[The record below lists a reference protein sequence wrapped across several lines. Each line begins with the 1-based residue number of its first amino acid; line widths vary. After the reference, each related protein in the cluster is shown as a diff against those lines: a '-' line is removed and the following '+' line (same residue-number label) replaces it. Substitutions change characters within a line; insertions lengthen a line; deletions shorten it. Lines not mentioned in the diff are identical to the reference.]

1 MSLELVDVCSGYPSA
16 PQLLRGVNLRI
27 ERGEVVGIRGDS
39 GAGKSTMLNIAALL
53 KSPASG
59 RVVVAGQP
67 VDQRRPVPLEIRTKI
82 GIVPQSTRAA
92 TDPRQRLGALLAAP
106 LAFADGAIKV
116 HPERYRDQLHRLCLR
131 VELDPGLLQRR
142 AAEVSDGQLQ
152 RVLLARALS
161 LDPWVLVC
169 DEPTAQLDEQTKATI
184 LRLLTAQAAA
194 GSAVLLASHDAV
206 GLHAICDRVLDFP
219 GSFMP
224 PLATAR
230 KAPGAPDLV

>member
-67 VDQRRPVPLEIRTKI
+67 VDPRRPAPLEIRTKI
-82 GIVPQSTRAA
+82 GIVPQSPRAA

-116 HPERYRDQLHRLCLR
+116 RPERYREQLHRLCML

-161 LDPWVLVC
+161 LDPRVLVC
-169 DEPTAQLDEQTKATI
+169 DEPTAQLDEATKATV

-194 GSAVLLASHDAV
+194 GTAVLLASHDAAS
-206 GLHAICDRVLDFP
+206 LHAICDRVRDFP

-224 PLATAR
+224 PPAADPV
-230 KAPGAPDLV
+230 APGAPDFV